1 MILFALLFLLW
12 VLLNGRV
19 TAEICVF
26 GLAVAGALTW
36 FSGRFLG
43 YGEKRRS
50 VKFYLYLAGYLFVLL
65 WEVLKA
71 NTQVFR
77 IVLAGRLSFSP
88 ALVYFDTDLKDELSQ
103 VMLANSITLTPG
115 TITVQNEGGR
125 FCVHALDRSLAEG
138 IENSIFVRMLRRMEE
153 I

>member
-26 GLAVAGALTW
+26 GLAAAGALTW

-50 VKFYLYLAGYLFVLL
+50 VKYYLYLAGYLFVLL
-65 WEVLKA
+65 WEVLRA

>member
-1 MILFALLFLLW
+1 MILFVLLFGLW

-19 TAEICVF
+19 TVEICVF
-26 GLAVAGALTW
+26 GLVIAAALTF
-36 FSGRFLG
+36 FSRRFLG
-43 YGEKRRS
+43 YGQKRYSLRFF
-50 VKFYLYLAGYLFVLL
+50 FYLAAYFFVLL

-71 NTQVFR
+71 NTMVFK

-88 ALVYFDTDLKDELSQ
+88 VLVYFDTDLKTETAQ

-125 FCVHALDRSLAEG
+125 FCVHALDKSLAEG
-138 IENSIFVRMLRRMEE
+138 IENCVFVRMLRRMEE
-153 I
+153 C